1 MRIGAV
7 DDKVCD
13 SMRQSFGLAGARAS
27 DNEKWRALI
36 IVGADAV
43 LYSLALLPIE
53 FAEISGSA
61 SHLNRLHPHDRRMV
75 LGLFLVKFSAALTSQ
90 CDS

>member
-7 DDKVCD
+7 DDK
-13 SMRQSFGLAGARAS
+13 MRDPMRESFGLARARAS
-27 DNEKWRALI
+27 DNEKWRPLI

-53 FAEISGSA
+53 FAEISCTA
-61 SHLNRLHPHDRRMV
+61 WHPNRLPRMIAGWFLFCSRSSSRRP
-75 LGLFLVKFSAALTSQ
+75 
-90 CDS
+90 